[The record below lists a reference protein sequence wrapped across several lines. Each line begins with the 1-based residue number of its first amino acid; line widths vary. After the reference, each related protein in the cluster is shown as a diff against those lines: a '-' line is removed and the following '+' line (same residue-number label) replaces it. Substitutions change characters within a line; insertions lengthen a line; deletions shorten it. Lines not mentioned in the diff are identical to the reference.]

1 MSTNLPDS
9 TRPRTWWLLIIMVVI
24 SSTISPPCLSNSG
37 KFCLCISF
45 YIHSRLVSR
54 VTKSF
59 WNFCSTEVVAWVAVV
74 RNLISLNLHT
84 PVSGPSVTGAL
95 PNMATHIS
103 ATEIVTKVQTSLA
116 VPLVSKR
123 YWSAFFLTSW
133 SSLLRTICFTFS
145 FDTKFE
151 LLSQFLRGVYLPKWL
166 FWLTSLNTRFYTWES
181 FLYYFRIELGVVT
194 VCLFEF
200 RFPSC
205 TAIWVLPFTVISF
218 PRVVTRG
225 TCILF

>member
-1 MSTNLPDS
+1 MSLLSFLTFPFKPCRCCYLCLHVHNP
-9 TRPRTWWLLIIMVVI
+9 TRFHA
-24 SSTISPPCLSNSG
+24 SSTISPPCLPNSG

-84 PVSGPSVTGAL
+84 PVSGPSVPGAL

-103 ATEIVTKVQTSLA
+103 ATEIVTKVQNSLA

-123 YWSAFFLTSW
+123 Y
-133 SSLLRTICFTFS
+133 
-145 FDTKFE
+145 
-151 LLSQFLRGVYLPKWL
+151 
-166 FWLTSLNTRFYTWES
+166 
-181 FLYYFRIELGVVT
+181 
-194 VCLFEF
+194 
-200 RFPSC
+200 
-205 TAIWVLPFTVISF
+205 
-218 PRVVTRG
+218 
-225 TCILF
+225 

>member
-1 MSTNLPDS
+1 MSTILPDS
-9 TRPRTWWLLIIMVVI
+9 TRPRTWWLLIILVVI
-24 SSTISPPCLSNSG
+24 SSTISPPCHSNSG

-45 YIHSRLVSR
+45 YIQSRLVSR

-103 ATEIVTKVQTSLA
+103 ATEIVTKVQNSLA

-133 SSLLRTICFTFS
+133 SSLLRTICSTFS

-151 LLSQFLRGVYLPKWL
+151 LLSQFLRGVYLPK
-166 FWLTSLNTRFYTWES
+166 
-181 FLYYFRIELGVVT
+181 
-194 VCLFEF
+194 
-200 RFPSC
+200 
-205 TAIWVLPFTVISF
+205 
-218 PRVVTRG
+218 
-225 TCILF
+225 